1 MWSFQDQY
9 THFQNV
15 AKDTSAATLVI
26 GKQNINMGQKVL
38 ETELGYPPQE
48 ATRSITTTTSDSYPL
63 PENFIRLINLYVT
76 SGTTRYN
83 AEPIYDE
90 QTWQAFKRRT
100 GTTSDYLNHVFIRQN
115 TFEVYPTPSTAGLT
129 MTMLYEAL
137 SKDSSAA
144 DYTTGTITTLAAAGT
159 AVTASGTTFTAAM
172 VGRYFKINADGQW
185 YRIASRTSDTVIGL
199 QAPYQG
205 TAIAAGTS
213 AFTIGEMPP
222 TPAATHH
229 IPVTYA
235 LWHHFEGL
243 RRDPVMGKYYKNQWE
258 EQKAWAKSVYEN
270 RTSSQV
276 IPSQRYLKQRANLN
290 PNWFPR
296 DIT

>member
-76 SGTTRYN
+76 LSTARYN
-83 AEPIYDE
+83 AEIIWDE
-90 QTWQAFKRRT
+90 GTWQMFKQRS
-100 GTTSDYLNHVFIRQN
+100 GNTSDYLSHAFVRQR
-115 TFEVYPTPSTAGLT
+115 TFEVFPKPTNAGNT

-213 AFTIGEMPP
+213 VFTIGEIPRTPP
-222 TPAATHH
+222 ATHH

-270 RTSSQV
+270 RNSSQV
-276 IPSQRYLKQRANLN
+276 IPNQRHLRQRALLN
-290 PNWFPR
+290 PNWFPEN
-296 DIT
+296 IS